1 MGGSPQR
8 VGGCPDSPWP
18 AAVLPVPGPSPW
30 RRRRLL
36 LATCLAALLLTGVA
50 AAQVPTAGRYR
61 CYEPPRY
68 AVIAWFDL
76 DAGRIAVNGAEPMPY
91 RSDPARA
98 RIELPA
104 AALPPWRHGWFFAP
118 GAPGGDAQR
127 VTLVLAANE
136 VQRPGAAGW
145 DRLPRCY
152 LTTH

>member
-1 MGGSPQR
+1 
-8 VGGCPDSPWP
+8 V
-18 AAVLPVPGPSPW
+18 A
-30 RRRRLL
+30 
-36 LATCLAALLLTGVA
+36 CLAASLLAGLA
-50 AAQVPTAGRYR
+50 AAQVPPPGRYR

-68 AVIAWFDL
+68 TVIAWFDL
-76 DAGRIAVNGAEPMPY
+76 DAGRIAVNGADALAY

-127 VTLVLAANE
+127 VTLVLAADDA
-136 VQRPGAAGW
+136 RGPGSAGW